1 MLLTVQF
8 SPNEKSLDRTKPNV
22 KERKDQK
29 KSEKI
34 FNTKYIIKLVFK
46 AIIKAHKTSDV
57 E

>member
-8 SPNEKSLDRTKPNV
+8 GPNEKSLDRTKPNV